1 MAQPTATDFSVENF
15 GGSTAATAGVAAV
28 TTQLS
33 LDADVSEI
41 ALHAGVTNYGYTM
54 TRDLRANT
62 LSLTIVTK

>member
-1 MAQPTATDFSVENF
+1 MTAPAATDDRETM
-15 GGSTAATAGVAAV
+15 STLGVGISAV

-41 ALHAGVTNYGYTM
+41 ALHAGVTNYGYTLS
-54 TRDLRANT
+54 RDLRNNT